1 MTRGAVGGVSRKC
14 VVQVGGKKMSLHA
27 GGIWQREQDARELW
41 AALLKSEFDV
51 WSYLISVDWIA
62 EIPLREREHLLQSEL
77 ASKAIASDDVDFGM
91 DFDAVLPPPGEEA
104 HALSHAGEEM
114 LLYQELDQLTN
125 DHRK

>member
-1 MTRGAVGGVSRKC
+1 
-14 VVQVGGKKMSLHA
+14 
-27 GGIWQREQDARELW
+27 
-41 AALLKSEFDV
+41 
-51 WSYLISVDWIA
+51 LISVDAIA
-62 EIPLREREHLLQSEL
+62 EISLRERERLLQSEL

-91 DFDAVLPPPGEEA
+91 DLDAVLPPPGEEA